1 MEPGA
6 FPRGFGTERMHSRTR
21 RRFLATLSTGVGLLA
36 GCLGGETRH
45 TGPPGTEVSAEPVDH
60 DVVSVRTGEAVAVF
74 SQASAEASPTQTEWR
89 RRYGTEFVATE
100 SDREDLDIADIEAGT
115 TIENFLAAT
124 DFGAESVML
133 WQSGVDECHEIR
145 LRSVTLKDG
154 ERDPHLDFC
163 RARRPADVAC
173 DVEDKATVAY
183 AVRFP
188 IDGREINSHGAGM
201 SSRCADHERP
211 SPYDG
216 TVTVA
221 TEAEE

>member
-1 MEPGA
+1 MQ
-6 FPRGFGTERMHSRTR
+6 SRTR

-36 GCLGGETRH
+36 GCLGGETEH
-45 TGPPGTEVSAEPVDH
+45 TGPPGTEVEAEPVDH
-60 DVVSVRTGEAVAVF
+60 DVVSVRTGETVAVF
-74 SQASAEASPTQTEWR
+74 RQGRTETTTTQTEWR
-89 RRYGTEFVATE
+89 RRFGTEFVATPAE
-100 SDREDLDIADIEAGT
+100 RDALDLADGEAGT
-115 TIENFLAAT
+115 TIANFLAET
-124 DFGAESVML
+124 DFATESVML

-154 ERDPHLDFC
+154 DRDPHLDFC

-173 DVEDKATVAY
+173 DVEAKETVAY

-188 IDGREINSHGAGM
+188 IDGREINSHGSGM
-201 SSRCADHERP
+201 SSRCAGHERS

-221 TEAEE
+221 TEGAE